1 MILNLTV
8 ASLVLSQL
16 SHSPAFAGA
25 SNRYHLPKLQYFKQ
39 ISPLVFGYRSLLV
52 EQSRFR
58 QFTSSIIV
66 SGAGACHQ
74 VDCSLSA
81 TDGTLQRC
89 EVSDACRT
97 TPMYPEGNSKC
108 ILDLYSGGPT
118 TVNVIE
124 CAFYQLPYG
133 LVTLGADTQMVVEG
147 CCFSQL
153 TPADVAILV
162 MANAYYPGNVN
173 VRIDTSSV
181 YQCSSRYGVSYV
193 RWSDK
198 LTLGMSMT
206 RDNLTYNVQNGGIDT
221 AFMKIEAY
229 SRTSTTSITQC
240 WFMGTEAEALMYY
253 ATSTSGR
260 ADTTISNSFF
270 YNSTLSGSTKALF
283 VVAENTWTVDGCA
296 FDEVTSGNA
305 NILLSFPIEQSSRI
319 ESVKELNCLIS
330 ERYQNS
336 FVPASFTIG
345 KTVET
350 SSLTKVAEN
359 IINIV
364 PSFTMNEFLYKE
376 YSDYCKIYTF
386 PPTAFFTASNTW
398 TPTPYVPTPTNP
410 PYPITGGPTAS
421 NAITV
426 NAVFAVVTSTGTGVI
441 AFGAA
446 ALVFLC
452 SKKCCIY
459 NSRNK
464 LKVDV
469 I

>member
-16 SHSPAFAGA
+16 SRSPALTGS
-25 SNRYHLPKLQYFKQ
+25 SNRYHLSKIRYFKQ

-52 EQSRFR
+52 EDSKFR
-58 QFTSSIIV
+58 QFTSSLIV
-66 SGAGACHQ
+66 SGAGTCHQ

-89 EVSDACRT
+89 EVSNACRT
-97 TPMYPEGNSKC
+97 IPMYPDGNSKC
-108 ILDLYSGGPT
+108 VLDLSSSGPT
-118 TVNVIE
+118 TVNIIE
-124 CAFYQLPYG
+124 CAFYLLPYG
-133 LVTLGADTQMVVEG
+133 LVTLGANTQMVVEG

-153 TPADVAILV
+153 TPPDVAILL
-162 MANAYYPGNVN
+162 MADAYFPGNLN

-181 YQCSSRYGVSYV
+181 YQCSSRFGLSSL

-198 LTLGMSMT
+198 LTLDMSMT
-206 RDNLTYNVQNGGIDT
+206 RDNLTYNVQTTGIDR
-221 AFMKIEAY
+221 AFMKLEAY
-229 SRTSTTSITQC
+229 SRTSTTTITQC
-240 WFMGTEAEALMYY
+240 WFMGTEADALMYY
-253 ATSTSGR
+253 VTATSGR
-260 ADTTISNSFF
+260 AETTISNSFF

-283 VVAENTWTVDGCA
+283 IVSENVWTIDGCA
-296 FDEVTSGNA
+296 FDEVASGNT
-305 NILLSFPIEQSSRI
+305 NILLSFPSAQTSRM
-319 ESVKELNCLIS
+319 ESVKVLNCLIS

-336 FVPASFTIG
+336 FVPTSFTVG

-350 SSLTKVAEN
+350 SGLTKIAEN
-359 IINIV
+359 IINLV

-398 TPTPYVPTPTNP
+398 TPTPYVPTATTP
-410 PYPITGGPTAS
+410 PFPITGGPTAS